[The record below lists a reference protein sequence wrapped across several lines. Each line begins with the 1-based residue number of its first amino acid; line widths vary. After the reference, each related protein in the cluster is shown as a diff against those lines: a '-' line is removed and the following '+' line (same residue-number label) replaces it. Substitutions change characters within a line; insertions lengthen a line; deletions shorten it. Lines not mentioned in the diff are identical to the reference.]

1 MNKVITTFTK
11 NKEVKN
17 AGWIIAGKVSQLLL
31 SLAVSIFTA
40 RYLGPG
46 NYGLINYASAFVIF
60 FTSFCTLGIN
70 SVIIKNFVDY
80 PKEQGTAIGSAII
93 ARMISSFLSVLLIF
107 GIVSFTDRG
116 DAESI
121 SVVLL
126 CSFSLLFQPFDI
138 IVYWFQNRYES
149 KVTALVSFLAY
160 VLTTLYKIMLLVLNK
175 GIKWF
180 ALATCMD
187 YFAIAILL
195 IIAYKMH
202 GGPNLHFS
210 FDKCKQLLSKSQHY
224 ILSGMMIAIYG
235 QTDKFMLKHMLDEA
249 SVGYYS
255 LATTINNMWVFV
267 LAAIIDSVYPTI
279 LRLYA
284 DRNMEAYN
292 RKNRQLYAIVIYVSA
307 AVALLFTLFGKP
319 LIGVFYGNAY
329 IPSYQPL
336 KYIVWYT
343 VFSYLG
349 VARNAWIVCEN
360 KQKYLKYLYLAAAVV
375 NILLNYLFIP
385 VWGATGAAFAS
396 FVTQFLTA
404 IVLPFLIKP
413 LRSNVKLMAD
423 AFLLRKIR

>member
-1 MNKVITTFTK
+1 MNELIKTFTK

-17 AGWIIAGKVSQLLL
+17 AGWIIAGKVAQLIL
-31 SLAVSIFTA
+31 SFVVSIFTA
-40 RYLGPG
+40 RYLGPD
-46 NYGLINYASAFVIF
+46 NYGLINYASAFVVF

-80 PKEQGTAIGSAII
+80 PEEQGTAIGSSIV

-116 DAESI
+116 DTETVL
-121 SVVLL
+121 VVLL

-138 IVYWFQNRYES
+138 ITYWFQNRYES
-149 KVTALVSFLAY
+149 KATALVSFLAY
-160 VLTTLYKIMLLVLNK
+160 ALTTVYKIVLLVLNK

-187 YFAIAILL
+187 YLAIGMLL
-195 IIAYKMH
+195 MISYKVYD
-202 GGPNLHFS
+202 GPKLNFS
-210 FDKCKQLLSKSQHY
+210 FDKCKQLLNKSQHY

-235 QTDKFMLKHMLDEA
+235 QTDKFMLKHMLGET

-255 LATTINNMWVFV
+255 LASTINNMWVFV

-279 LRLYA
+279 LRLYTE
-284 DRNMEAYN
+284 RNTEAYN
-292 RKNRQLYAIVIYVSA
+292 RKNRQLYAIVIYISA
-307 AVALLFTLFGKP
+307 AVAVFFTLFGKRF
-319 LIGVFYGNAY
+319 IAMFYGDEY

-360 KQKYLKYLYLAAAVV
+360 KQKYLKYLYFTAAVV
-375 NILLNYLFIP
+375 NILLNFIFIP
-385 VWGATGAAFAS
+385 IWGVTGAAFAS

-404 IVLPFLIKP
+404 IILPYLIKP
-413 LRSNVKLMAD
+413 LRSNVKLMVD